1 MSDIDIII
9 EDYVN
14 NFRNLLIVLFKGK
27 NKIHV
32 DNEKNIYNYCL
43 HLNYKGKECKRR
55 VKHKGDLCVFHKKS
69 INKITN
75 DFCDLSN
82 KTKNNGDDYKEK
94 KECSSFI
101 NKNKHLSNENSYP
114 LDNLSNSSNNSLGK
128 NEMKI
133 SKNDEYNKLKNINNN
148 FNTLINEKEHNLLK
162 IINTENNKLICSI
175 CKGTLTTQKD
185 ISNNICRNCIHFPPL
200 NRNKTI
206 IKCRTCNNNT
216 LNINNI
222 CNNCLDNKKEYLK
235 YCLRCKINKV
245 HINQHICNYCHKK
258 QKRKMK
264 IF

>member
-14 NFRNLLIVLFKGK
+14 IFRNILIVLLKGK
-27 NKIHV
+27 NKIHL
-32 DNEKNIYNYCL
+32 DNEKSKYKYCL

-55 VKHKGDLCVFHKKS
+55 VRNKGDLCVFHKKS

-75 DFCDLSN
+75 KL
-82 KTKNNGDDYKEK
+82 KNGDDKEK
-94 KECSSFI
+94 NLNSSFI
-101 NKNKHLSNENSYP
+101 NKNSYP
-114 LDNLSNSSNNSLGK
+114 LDNSLGK
-128 NEMKI
+128 NGKKI
-133 SKNDEYNKLKNINNN
+133 SKNYEYNELQNIND
-148 FNTLINEKEHNLLK
+148 FNTLINEKEHNLLN

-175 CKGTLTTQKD
+175 CKGTLITQKE
-185 ISNNICRNCIHFPPL
+185 ISNNICHHCIHFPPL

-222 CNNCLDNKKEYLK
+222 CNNCLDNKKEHLK

-245 HINQHICNYCHKK
+245 NIDQLCNYCYKK